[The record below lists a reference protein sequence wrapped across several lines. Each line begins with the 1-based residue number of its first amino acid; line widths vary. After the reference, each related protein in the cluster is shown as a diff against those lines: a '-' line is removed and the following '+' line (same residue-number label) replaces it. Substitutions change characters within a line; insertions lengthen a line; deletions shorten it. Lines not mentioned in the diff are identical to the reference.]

1 MKKIIFYTNWI
12 FEKSKSILVYLII
25 SVLIGAI
32 VSLCNVRRSI
42 VSKSLIDSATAG
54 DSKSLINWLII
65 LGLII
70 FGSIFLEAI
79 NNLLTTYCSTRMSN
93 SIQKK
98 LYGHLSECEWLQ
110 LSKFHSVNL
119 LTRLNTDVST
129 ITSMVVST
137 IPSVISLLVM
147 LISSFFTLMTLDST
161 MAIIAII
168 IFPLCGILGKFF
180 AGKLKRIYIQSQDQD
195 VKYKS
200 FIQETLQNN
209 IIVKTFCME
218 KFNILK
224 LNTLQKEKLRLQ
236 IKSSILSSFSGLF
249 LALGGGLG
257 YFLTFLWGANNLSKG
272 ITTFGTMTAMLQLF
286 SSIQAPIYALASY
299 MPQII
304 RSFASIERL
313 LELENIP
320 SEQITSCNI
329 NNLAP
334 DIRIDNVGFAYN
346 DTSTVLKDISLNISN
361 GETVALIGPSGQG
374 KTTIIR
380 LLLSLIHPTKGN
392 IYIYDKNNLDTINK
406 KHRELISYI
415 PQGNT
420 LISGTIRE
428 NLLYGN
434 KNATDQELEN
444 ACRMACAWDFIDK
457 LDNKLDTFIGEKGLG
472 LSEGQAQRL
481 SIARA
486 FLRKKPILILDEATS
501 ALDPETEV
509 SILKAVKSLEHKPTC
524 IIITHRPTAL
534 EICDNVYMIKNGKS
548 SIVNKNYVKEI
559 AYNLI

>member
-1 MKKIIFYTNWI
+1 MKKIIFYIKWI
-12 FEKSKSILVYLII
+12 FDKSKPILVYLII
-25 SVLIGAI
+25 SVIMGSI
-32 VSLCNVRRSI
+32 VSLCSVRRSI
-42 VSKSLIDSATAG
+42 VSKSLIDSATTG
-54 DSKSLINWLII
+54 DSKNLINWLII

-70 FGSIFLEAI
+70 FGSIFLEAL

-98 LYGHLSECEWLQ
+98 LYSHLSESEWLE
-110 LSKFHSVNL
+110 LSKYHSVNL

-129 ITSMVVST
+129 ITSTVVST

-147 LISSFFTLMTLDST
+147 LISSFFALMTLDAT
-161 MAIIAII
+161 MAVIAII

-180 AGKLKRIYIQSQDQD
+180 GQKLKKIYIQSQDQD

-224 LNTLQKEKLRLQ
+224 LDTLQQEKLMLQ
-236 IKSSILSSFSGLF
+236 LKSSILSSFAGLF

-257 YFLTFLWGANNLSKG
+257 YFLTFLWGASNLSKG
-272 ITTFGTMTAMLQLF
+272 VTTFGTMTAMLQLF

-299 MPQII
+299 IPQII
-304 RSFASIERL
+304 RSFASIDRL

-320 SEQITSCNI
+320 SEQITSGDI
-329 NNLAP
+329 NTLAS
-334 DIRIDNVGFAYN
+334 DIKIDNVTFTYN
-346 DTSTVLKDISLNISN
+346 NSSTVLKNLSLNISD
-361 GETVALIGPSGQG
+361 GETVALVGPSGQG

-392 IYIYDKNNLDTINK
+392 IYIYNKNNWETINK
-406 KHRELISYI
+406 KHRESISYI

-434 KNATDQELEN
+434 NNANDQELEN
-444 ACRMACAWDFIDK
+444 ACKMACAWDFIDK

-486 FLRKKPILILDEATS
+486 FLRKKSILILDEATS
-501 ALDPETEV
+501 ALDSETEV
-509 SILKAVKSLEHKPTC
+509 SILKSVKNLEHKPTC

-534 EICDNVYMIKNGKS
+534 EICDKVYMIKNGES

-559 AYNLI
+559 AYDLL

>member
-1 MKKIIFYTNWI
+1 MKKIIFYIKWI
-12 FEKSKSILVYLII
+12 FSKSKPILVYLFLSVII
-25 SVLIGAI
+25 GSI
-32 VSLCNVRRSI
+32 VSLCSVRRSI
-42 VSKSLIDSATAG
+42 VSKSLIDSATTG
-54 DSKSLINWLII
+54 DSRGIINWLII
-65 LGLII
+65 LALII
-70 FGSIFLEAI
+70 FGSILLEAL
-79 NNLLTTYCSTRMSN
+79 NNLLSTYCSTRLSN
-93 SIQKK
+93 NIQKK
-98 LYGHLSECEWLQ
+98 IYGHLSESEWLE
-110 LSKFHSVNL
+110 LSKYHSVNL

-129 ITSMVVST
+129 VTSTVVST

-147 LISSFFTLMTLDST
+147 LVSSFFALMSLDTT
-161 MAIIAII
+161 MAVIAII

-180 AGKLKRIYIQSQDQD
+180 SQRLKKIYIQSQDQD

-209 IIVKTFCME
+209 IIVKSFCME
-218 KFNILK
+218 NFNIVK
-224 LNTLQKEKLRLQ
+224 LDNLQQEKLSLQ
-236 IKSSILSSFSGLF
+236 IKSSILSSFAGLF

-257 YFLTFLWGANNLSKG
+257 YFLTFLWGASNLSKG

-299 MPQII
+299 IPQSI
-304 RSFASIERL
+304 RSFASIDRL

-320 SEQITSCNI
+320 SEQTTFGNI
-329 NNLAP
+329 DSSP
-334 DIRIDNVGFAYN
+334 SDIKIDNVTFKYN
-346 DTSTVLKDISLNISN
+346 STSTVLKNLSLDISN
-361 GETVALIGPSGQG
+361 GETVALVGPSGQG

-392 IYIYDKNNLDTINK
+392 IYIYNKNKLESINK

-420 LISGTIRE
+420 LISGTIKE

-434 KNATDQELEN
+434 NHASDQEIKNACKL
-444 ACRMACAWDFIDK
+444 ACAWDFIDK

-486 FLRKKPILILDEATS
+486 FLREKPILILDEATS

-509 SILKAVKSLEHKPTC
+509 SILKAVKNLEHNPTC

-534 EICDNVYMIKNGKS
+534 EICDKIYMIKNGKS
-548 SIVNKNYVKEI
+548 SIINKNYVKEV
-559 AYNLI
+559 ACDLI